1 MNPESL
7 QTISKRNILCQM
19 YNDKNLHRL
28 QVLPAHLVRHLK
40 QLKNEIDIFYK
51 VHINFIDV
59 FAMSLVSIDPVTG
72 SFDRLGTIKRLR
84 RYSQPAVYFQLCAVN
99 AMDDETLEVWL
110 FSLSELEHHALLISD
125 NEVVAGRALEIVGRE
140 GIINYEHCAMK
151 SAYHGWLPALERSL
165 MRVQEPGSGLLSRCI
180 LMAIRHHHYHIANLL
195 ECYEFSDSFVYFFP
209 NGFVPVDFV
218 ISLLD
223 GSLINI
229 EIGRTIAKDLIDW
242 MPKMEIQKLSEA
254 LKKASCCP
262 FILSELE
269 TMYSRRINTTYTN
282 DNNNE

>member
-7 QTISKRNILCQM
+7 QTIAKRSILCQM
-19 YNDKNLHRL
+19 YNEKNLHRL
-28 QVLPAHLVRHLK
+28 KVLPIHIVKHLK
-40 QLKNEIDIFYK
+40 QLKTDIDIFYR

-59 FAMSLVSIDPVTG
+59 FTMSLVSIDPLTG
-72 SFDRLGTIKRLR
+72 LFDRLGTIKNLR

-110 FSLSELEHHALLISD
+110 FGLTELEHHALLISD

-165 MRVQEPGSGLLSRCI
+165 MRVQDPGSGLLSRCI

-195 ECYEFSDSFVYFFP
+195 ECDEFSESFVYFFP

-229 EIGRTIAKDLIDW
+229 DIGRTIAKDLIDW
-242 MPKMEIQKLSEA
+242 MPKMEIQKLREG

-262 FILSELE
+262 FIMSELE
-269 TMYSRRINTTYTN
+269 TMYTKRIEPTYMN
-282 DNNNE
+282 DGDNE